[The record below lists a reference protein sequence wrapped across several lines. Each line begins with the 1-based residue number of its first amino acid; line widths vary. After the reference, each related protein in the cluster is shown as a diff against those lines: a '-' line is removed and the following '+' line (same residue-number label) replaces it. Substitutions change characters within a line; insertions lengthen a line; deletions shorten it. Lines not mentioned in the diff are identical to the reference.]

1 MEQVNAGVKPAA
13 TKVEQIN
20 DQLFWDRDLILIIGI
35 AAIIV
40 ASLLVPLFNF

>member
-1 MEQVNAGVKPAA
+1 MERVNAGVKSA

-20 DQLFWDRDLILIIGI
+20 DRLFWDRDLILIIGI

-40 ASLLVPLFNF
+40 ASLLVPLLNL